1 MKKLLLVYGFVIFI
15 WLVSPFRGYSQAYQS
30 SMGDVTIDLINPAT
44 KKVVY
49 TLTSGVEKLLI
60 TPTGNFLRTV
70 SFNIDPDHKIM
81 NFSGPRRILEVNMYY
96 DIDGDGNDEVITDTM
111 AVLTRSGN
119 LKFVFLVNGA
129 GNRLPRGWDF

>member
-1 MKKLLLVYGFVIFI
+1 MRKLLLVYGFAILL
-15 WLVSPFRGYSQAYQS
+15 WLGSPSMGYSQASMS
-30 SMGDVTIDLINPAT
+30 STGDVTIELINPKT
-44 KKVVY
+44 KEVVH

-60 TPTGNFLRTV
+60 TPSGNFLRTV

-96 DIDGDGNDEVITDTM
+96 DIDGDGEDEVITDTM

-129 GNRLPRGWDF
+129 GSRLPRGWDF